1 MTDIPT
7 YDLMFELLKRMESE
21 LYEDATT
28 YDAVLTDMPKEDTMG
43 LYFEVEE
50 YLMAY
55 KELIEE
61 RRHEQG

>member
-7 YDLMFELLKRMESE
+7 YALMFELLKRMESE
-21 LYEDATT
+21 LYEDATA